1 MKAIVTLIL
10 IITFGATALANT
22 NDTHD
27 IKVEAIEM
35 GIVLDAGADTTI
47 DFKEVETSEKKEV
60 TRVYRTK
67 NARVKKAISFSTK
80 NSRAKLA

>member
-27 IKVEAIEM
+27 IKVETIEM

-47 DFKEVETSEKKEV
+47 DFKEVEASEKKEV